1 MGSYLNSRQLLD
13 IHNDVPKSRA
23 SEINPI
29 DYNINIRTET
39 FEKKPSLV
47 NYKPPTTR
55 NPPPKVLSQQRSQ
68 RTFNKINASS
78 SLITKSSLL
87 EELNQQLSSMN
98 NLKSV
103 KN

>member
-1 MGSYLNSRQLLD
+1 MNSYLNSRQMLD
-13 IHNDVPKSRA
+13 IHNEIPKSRA
-23 SEINPI
+23 SEIN
-29 DYNINIRTET
+29 DYNINIKTDAYDRN
-39 FEKKPSLV
+39 PSQPSFI

-87 EELNQQLSSMN
+87 DELN
-98 NLKSV
+98 
-103 KN
+103 